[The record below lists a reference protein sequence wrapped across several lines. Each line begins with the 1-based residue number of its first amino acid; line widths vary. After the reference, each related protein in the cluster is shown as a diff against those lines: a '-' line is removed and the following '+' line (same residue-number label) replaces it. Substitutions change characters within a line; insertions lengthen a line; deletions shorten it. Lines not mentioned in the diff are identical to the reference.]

1 LDFLGEGVGRPGG
14 VDEHDTGGV
23 FQGELEVA
31 GADGVEEFLG
41 LAFDAVERAFPGV
54 DALQRG
60 FAVEVE
66 QEGHIGQATAD
77 GEGVDAGGLVGR
89 DAAGDALVNRGGIEK
104 AVADH
109 DAAGFERGQDFFAD
123 ELGAAGGEE
132 EEFGLGDEVF
142 ALGCVLEEVADGFAG
157 GRSPGLADEEGVAAG
172 GAQGGGEQGNLGGFP
187 AAFGTFESDEKA
199 GAGHGANLIFAPIP
213 FSKARMNHWMV
224 KQEPSAYPW
233 GQFERDGGTAWTGV
247 RNFQA
252 RNNLRAMRRGDR
264 VLYYH
269 SVEGKCVVGV
279 AEVAREAY
287 PDPTAQEGDW
297 SCVDLKPA
305 GALKRPVGLEEIKA
319 EPELAGVALL
329 RQSRLSVMPLAK
341 AEFDA
346 ILRLSKK

>member
-1 LDFLGEGVGRPGG
+1 M
-14 VDEHDTGGV
+14 
-23 FQGELEVA
+23 
-31 GADGVEEFLG
+31 
-41 LAFDAVERAFPGV
+41 
-54 DALQRG
+54 
-60 FAVEVE
+60 
-66 QEGHIGQATAD
+66 
-77 GEGVDAGGLVGR
+77 
-89 DAAGDALVNRGGIEK
+89 
-104 AVADH
+104 
-109 DAAGFERGQDFFAD
+109 
-123 ELGAAGGEE
+123 
-132 EEFGLGDEVF
+132 
-142 ALGCVLEEVADGFAG
+142 
-157 GRSPGLADEEGVAAG
+157 
-172 GAQGGGEQGNLGGFP
+172 
-187 AAFGTFESDEKA
+187 
-199 GAGHGANLIFAPIP
+199 IFAPIP